1 MTPIYTNYN
10 SHAFVEKVSSSFL
23 WYSKSFKNLNDL
35 FYQISFRV
43 TFPLTSSKTDSTF
56 RAKALRRELTSVTC
70 NCCFDIDMLLEILP
84 VVIL

>member
-43 TFPLTSSKTDSTF
+43 TFPLTSSKSSTHALRGVT
-56 RAKALRRELTSVTC
+56 RALNRFDISSKALRRELV
-70 NCCFDIDMLLEILP
+70 
-84 VVIL
+84 